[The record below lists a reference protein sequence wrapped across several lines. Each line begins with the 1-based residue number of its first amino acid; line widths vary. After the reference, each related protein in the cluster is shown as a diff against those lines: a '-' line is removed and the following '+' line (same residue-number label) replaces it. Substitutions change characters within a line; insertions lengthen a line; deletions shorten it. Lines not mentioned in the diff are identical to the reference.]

1 VLELTWRQVIA
12 RRLQRSHLLEP
23 APRERIVD
31 VVREVGLIQAQ
42 VLAAAEL
49 GLALRVRDATAEDV
63 RCALYEERSL
73 VKTWSIRGT
82 LHLVPADELPLWA
95 AAARGPDAP
104 PPTPTDDAIA
114 AALDGRCLTRK
125 ELAEAV
131 GDERLL
137 SAWGEGLWTS
147 AVTGRLCFGPPKG
160 SNVTFVRA
168 DQWIGG
174 WREVDPTEARR
185 EVFRRYLRAYG
196 PAKPDDFRRWSGFGR
211 EAANALFDEAE
222 LEEVRVEGKRAWL
235 LAGDSDGFDA
245 DATSVHLLP
254 RYDAYVLGFRP
265 REPLVPEPVK
275 ERIAQDPKG
284 RFETITG
291 MAPLLVDGVA
301 AGLWRRAA
309 SGEVQIEHVV
319 PLPRG
324 RKRELAE
331 AVERVREILT

>member
-1 VLELTWRQVIA
+1 
-12 RRLQRSHLLEP
+12 
-23 APRERIVD
+23 
-31 VVREVGLIQAQ
+31 
-42 VLAAAEL
+42 
-49 GLALRVRDATAEDV
+49 
-63 RCALYEERSL
+63 
-73 VKTWSIRGT
+73 
-82 LHLVPADELPLWA
+82 
-95 AAARGPDAP
+95 
-104 PPTPTDDAIA
+104 
-114 AALDGRCLTRK
+114 
-125 ELAEAV
+125 
-131 GDERLL
+131 
-137 SAWGEGLWTS
+137 
-147 AVTGRLCFGPPKG
+147 
-160 SNVTFVRA
+160 
-168 DQWIGG
+168 
-174 WREVDPTEARR
+174 
-185 EVFRRYLRAYG
+185 
-196 PAKPDDFRRWSGFGR
+196 
-211 EAANALFDEAE
+211 
-222 LEEVRVEGKRAWL
+222 VRVEGKRAWL

-275 ERIAQDPKG
+275 ARIAQDPKG